1 MIYYDS
7 ASQLPT
13 STGNGLQINQ
23 YNRKGSLEAK
33 LGMGYNTA
41 GASSDIGGGNVAAV
55 DAFAKQRESFGKGQ
69 KKQRGHS

>member
-23 YNRKGSLEAK
+23 YNRKSSNEAK
-33 LGMGYNTA
+33 LGMSYNSA
-41 GASSDIGGGNVAAV
+41 VASSDMGGGNVAAV
-55 DAFAKQRESFGKGQ
+55 DPFAKPRESLTKV
-69 KKQRGHS
+69 